1 MAEIGLKPSRLV
13 ARPKWLIYSL
23 ISAFLI
29 ILFPFAGPE
38 AQSYIYTLTA
48 VLCCVA
54 IFAAAKKQS
63 GRMKRAWT
71 LIGSGILAWT
81 VADIMWHGAEIIG
94 DSAPLFPAPMD
105 VLYVLGYPLI
115 ATGLLAMSRSRKRSG
130 RAETIDS
137 ALIAVGLGV
146 VVWVSLAA
154 PYVGAPGYSGLQL
167 VAAIAYPAGDALL
180 LGVLARF
187 LFMGTNRSHSS
198 RLLVISFLLLLVT
211 DGIYL
216 QQSLVETYVSGGLLD
231 LGWLI
236 SYLAIGAAALHP
248 SSLDA
253 TEDKTES
260 RQKLSSR
267 RLALAMALPIVGPA
281 LFSAQVI
288 NGVDVNPIVILVST
302 SVLFALSIARV
313 RGIVVGYNEQIVT
326 LDEQKDN
333 LAQAFENITEN
344 NKALRF
350 QAQVL
355 EEVESFVLAFSTTSE
370 LTYWNSYAER
380 FFGLDEASMG
390 QTLVDL
396 FPDLDG
402 DLLATIG
409 GSLDRHA
416 TWEGDITFTL
426 RGSEEFARTMISE
439 MHDEAGAV
447 VGTICLGRDVGGSR
461 DLEERLRR
469 AQKLEAFGQ
478 LAGGVAHD
486 FNNLLAIVINY
497 ARFLIDD
504 LATDDPRSADAR
516 EIMKAGERGARL
528 TRQLLTFSRKTKVDP
543 ETLSLNDIVK
553 DMGQMFSRTISENV
567 RFAVDLAD
575 GLWFTRIDP
584 GHLESVIM
592 NLVVNARDAMADG
605 GALTLKTANHPLDDS
620 EASALGL
627 KPGRYVSFSV
637 ADTGHGMDEET
648 RSRIFEPF
656 FTTKDVGKGT
666 GLGLATVYGIVDEAH
681 GTIDVQSTQGVGTT
695 FTVYLP
701 FEAEEAKDWHR
712 ISRPDLGLRGNGE
725 RIVLTEDEDGV
736 RELVTRMLR
745 RNGYVVQAYSSSE
758 EAAKDFEE
766 GLTQADLLLTDIV
779 MPGLSGPELAKR
791 VGIPTL
797 FMTGYSD
804 LERDRTRSMTTL
816 SKPFDE
822 AQLVDAVRSVLAT
835 SVLAA

>member
-1 MAEIGLKPSRLV
+1 MA
-13 ARPKWLIYSL
+13 
-23 ISAFLI
+23 
-29 ILFPFAGPE
+29 
-38 AQSYIYTLTA
+38 
-48 VLCCVA
+48 
-54 IFAAAKKQS
+54 
-63 GRMKRAWT
+63 M
-71 LIGSGILAWT
+71 
-81 VADIMWHGAEIIG
+81 
-94 DSAPLFPAPMD
+94 
-105 VLYVLGYPLI
+105 
-115 ATGLLAMSRSRKRSG
+115 GLLAMSRSRKRSG

-137 ALIAVGLGV
+137 ALIGVGLGAIA
-146 VVWVSLAA
+146 WISLAA
-154 PYVGAPGYSGLQL
+154 PYIGSPGFSGLQL
-167 VAAIAYPAGDALL
+167 AAAIAYPAGDALL
-180 LGVLARF
+180 LGVLTRF
-187 LFMGTNRSHSS
+187 LFMGTNRSRSS
-198 RLLVISFLLLLVT
+198 RLLVVSFLLLLIT

-216 QQSLVETYVSGGLLD
+216 QQSLLQTYVSGGLLD
-231 LGWLI
+231 VGWLI
-236 SYLAIGAAALHP
+236 SYLTIGIAALHP

-253 TEDKTES
+253 RDDETES
-260 RQKLSSR
+260 RQKLTMR
-267 RLALAMALPIVGPA
+267 RLVPAMALPIVGPA
-281 LFSAQVI
+281 LFSAQI
-288 NGVDVNPIVILVST
+288 ITGVDVHPLVILVST
-302 SVLFALSIARV
+302 SVIFALSIARV
-313 RGIVVGYNEQIVT
+313 RGIVIGYNQQIVT
-326 LDEQKDN
+326 LDEQKVY

-344 NKALRF
+344 NKALRL
-350 QAQVL
+350 QARVL

-380 FFGLDEASMG
+380 FFGLDESSMG
-390 QTLVDL
+390 RNWVDL

-409 GSLDRHA
+409 GSLDRDA
-416 TWEGDITFTL
+416 TWEGDITFAL
-426 RGSEEFARTMISE
+426 RGGEALARTTISE

-447 VGTICLGRDVGGSR
+447 VGTICLGRDVGESR
-461 DLEERLRR
+461 DLEEQLRR

-504 LATDDPRSADAR
+504 MDNDDPRSADAR

-528 TRQLLTFSRKTKVDP
+528 TRQLLMFSRKTKVDP

-567 RFAVDLAD
+567 RFTVDLAG

-605 GALTLKTANHPLDDS
+605 GAMTLKTANHLLDGGA
-620 EASALGL
+620 ASALGL
-627 KPGRYVSFSV
+627 KPGRHVSFSV
-637 ADTGHGMDEET
+637 TDTGHGMDEET

-666 GLGLATVYGIVDEAH
+666 GLGLATVYGIVDEAN
-681 GTIDVQSTQGVGTT
+681 GTIDVESTQGVGTT

-701 FEAEEAKDWHR
+701 FETEEAKDWHR
-712 ISRPDLGLRGNGE
+712 VSRPDLGLRGRGE
-725 RIVLTEDEDGV
+725 KIVVTEDEDGV

-745 RNGYVVQAYSSSE
+745 RNGYVVQPYSSSE
-758 EAAKDFEE
+758 EAARDFEE
-766 GLTQADLLLTDIV
+766 GHAQADLLVTDVV

-804 LERDRTRSMTTL
+804 LEQDRTRSMMTL

-822 AQLVDAVRSVLAT
+822 AQLVDAVRSVLAG